1 MNTRPQPRAQPRPQR
16 RLAGYIQADL
26 ITAFAVIS
34 LTLLPLGYGYVHH
47 RRLVRNATTRAVVLE
62 LIDSEMEVLAAGEH
76 RAFAEG
82 SRAYPLRGLAVR
94 DLPPGECT
102 VVKSNLPDSRIH
114 LTLAWTPTREGLL
127 KPVQREITFKAQP

>member
-1 MNTRPQPRAQPRPQR
+1 MNTRPKPSARS
-16 RLAGYIQADL
+16 RLAAHIQADL
-26 ITAFAVIS
+26 ITALAVIS

-82 SRAYPLRGLAVR
+82 SRAYPLRGIAVR

-102 VVKSNLPDSRIH
+102 LAKSSLPDSRIH
-114 LTLAWTPTREGLL
+114 LTLAWTPAREGLL
-127 KPVQREITFKAQP
+127 KPVQRGITFKAQP